1 MQQYV
6 ALLLTLCHV
15 PAIVARGVQEFT
27 VIMGDGVMNRI
38 TQAIVLLVVVSAPAY
53 AGGPVQVTPE
63 PATLAL
69 VVTGL
74 GAIGV
79 GAWWKRRR

>member
-1 MQQYV
+1 
-6 ALLLTLCHV
+6 
-15 PAIVARGVQEFT
+15 
-27 VIMGDGVMNRI
+27 MNRI

-53 AGGPVQVTPE
+53 AGGAPVQVTPE

>member
-1 MQQYV
+1 MK
-6 ALLLTLCHV
+6 HV
-15 PAIVARGVQEFT
+15 FHAA
-27 VIMGDGVMNRI
+27 
-38 TQAIVLLVVVSAPAY
+38 VLLAVAATPAL
-53 AGGPVQVTPE
+53 AGTAVAVTPE

>member
-1 MQQYV
+1 LSQRSEQR
-6 ALLLTLCHV
+6 AFTLTMDTNL
-15 PAIVARGVQEFT
+15 
-27 VIMGDGVMNRI
+27 MNRI
-38 TQAIVLLVVVSAPAY
+38 AQAVVLLVVVSVPAY
-53 AGGPVQVTPE
+53 AGTIPVSVTPE

-69 VVTGL
+69 LATGL

>member
-1 MQQYV
+1 MK
-6 ALLLTLCHV
+6 HV
-15 PAIVARGVQEFT
+15 IHAA
-27 VIMGDGVMNRI
+27 
-38 TQAIVLLVVVSAPAY
+38 VLLAVAATPAF
-53 AGGPVQVTPE
+53 AGTVAVAPE

>member
-1 MQQYV
+1 
-6 ALLLTLCHV
+6 
-15 PAIVARGVQEFT
+15 
-27 VIMGDGVMNRI
+27 MNRI
-38 TQAIVLLVVVSAPAY
+38 TQAVVLLVVVAAPAY

-79 GAWWKRRR
+79 GAWWKRRH

>member
-1 MQQYV
+1 
-6 ALLLTLCHV
+6 
-15 PAIVARGVQEFT
+15 
-27 VIMGDGVMNRI
+27 MNRI
-38 TQAIVLLVVVSAPAY
+38 TQALILLVVVAVPAY
-53 AGGPVQVTPE
+53 AGTSAIVTPE

-69 VVTGL
+69 VGTGL

>member
-1 MQQYV
+1 MKHIIQAAV
-6 ALLLTLCHV
+6 LLALTAV
-15 PAIVARGVQEFT
+15 PAFAG
-27 VIMGDGVMNRI
+27 
-38 TQAIVLLVVVSAPAY
+38 APVS
-53 AGGPVQVTPE
+53 VTPE

-79 GAWWKRRR
+79 GAWWKRRK